1 MVDAIG
7 QFSAIYI
14 YSSRYSSS
22 IVLRVRC
29 VCQFINSAV
38 ILPNAPH
45 CILHQ
50 TRESFSCHKI
60 LNHCAIAA
68 FIDFCTISPEKKS
81 IYGAYAMKNLVLF
94 FSLIYDKFIS
104 KQQCLFLPSNVSHL
118 KIQGNFCLIKNP
130 VSKTCLG
137 GGGNE

>member
-1 MVDAIG
+1 MIPG
-7 QFSAIYI
+7 WRFSHNYQFVRPEKNTKYARGTYTLDLKKKILKNVQSLKYVGVFQ
-14 YSSRYSSS
+14 SSSS

-50 TRESFSCHKI
+50 TRESFLCHKI

-81 IYGAYAMKNLVLF
+81 IYGAYAMYDLVLF
-94 FSLIYDKFIS
+94 FSLS
-104 KQQCLFLPSNVSHL
+104 
-118 KIQGNFCLIKNP
+118 
-130 VSKTCLG
+130 
-137 GGGNE
+137 